1 MAQVAEERTL
11 LSTEWHYTGTVGL
24 PLTKDE
30 GSEGRKI
37 LKNGAQRT
45 HRILSEDELS
55 QGKQARWLEMEVH
68 GSIRVIS
75 KSILAMKHLT
85 ALFLNHNY
93 LTTIPR
99 EISNLTHLSILDV
112 SNNNLRSIPP
122 EMGEMASLMH
132 LNLSNNHLKSLPA
145 ELGKLFRI
153 KTLNV
158 SNNPLPQELLGY
170 GHSPQGSK
178 KLLQHLLDGLA
189 TNTKPPPARKWFKIP
204 HPSIDKPVAE
214 FTVFCYNVLC
224 DKYATTNLYS
234 YCPSW
239 ALNWEYRKNAIIKEI
254 LRYNADIVA
263 LQEVEAEQFKLLFEP
278 NLKEHGYSG
287 IFAPKS
293 RAKTMNSDDRKHV
306 DGCALFWKNKK
317 FRMNHQHL
325 VEFAQVAINKAYQSD
340 AIINRVMPK
349 DNIALMAIMEVLP
362 GVYRA
367 KDGPPPFI
375 DNSMDTED
383 AATRADAEESVVG
396 TPLVLCAAHIHWD
409 PEFCDVKLIQSMM
422 LVHEC
427 ARQIEAVAEK
437 HKIALPEVPLIIC
450 GDFNSLPD
458 SGVFEYLTRGIIHKE
473 HPDLKSFRNDMV
485 LNGMN
490 TNEYADLNYTHALQ
504 MESAISQEHV
514 ANTNIT
520 HDFKGMIDYIFT
532 SPQSLNKVGYLGG
545 VDQQWINENKIL
557 GFPHPHVPSDHIPI
571 MAQYILLPQRHRQ
584 ATPSLHRFRRRS
596 ESFTRDME
604 KARKA

>member
-1 MAQVAEERTL
+1 MSQTQVEERTL
-11 LSTEWHYTGTVGL
+11 LSTEWHYSGSAGL
-24 PLTKDE
+24 PLSKDD
-30 GSEGRKI
+30 GSENRKI

-45 HRILSEDELS
+45 HRILNEDELS

-68 GSIRVIS
+68 GSIRVIG
-75 KSILAMKHLT
+75 KAILEMRHLT
-85 ALFLNHNY
+85 ALFLDHNY
-93 LTTIPR
+93 LISIPR
-99 EISNLTHLSILDV
+99 EIPCLNHLTILDV
-112 SNNNLRSIPP
+112 SHNNLTSIPP
-122 EMGEMASLMH
+122 EMGEMASLLH
-132 LNLSNNHLKSLPA
+132 LNISNNQLTSLPP

-158 SNNPLPQELLGY
+158 AGNPLPQDLLNY

-178 KLLQHLLDGLA
+178 KLLQFLLDSLA
-189 TNTKPPPARKWFKIP
+189 TNTKPPPARKWYTIQ
-204 HPSIDKPVAE
+204 HPSSDKPVAE

-254 LRYNADIVA
+254 LRYDADIVA
-263 LQEVEAEQFKLLFEP
+263 LQEVEAEQFKVLFEP
-278 NLKEHGYSG
+278 SLKEHGYDG

-293 RAKTMNSDDRKHV
+293 RAKTMNADDRKHV
-306 DGCALFWKNKK
+306 DGCSLFWKSSK

-325 VEFAQVAINKAYQSD
+325 VEFAQVAINKAYKSD

-362 GVYRA
+362 GIYRS
-367 KDGPPPFI
+367 KDGPPSFLDSSP
-375 DNSMDTED
+375 DTAGSPEVDSED
-383 AATRADAEESVVG
+383 SVVG

-437 HKIALPEVPLIIC
+437 SKVPLPEVPLIIC

-458 SGVFEYLTRGIIHKE
+458 SGVIEYLTRGIIHKE

-485 LNGMN
+485 LNGIN
-490 TNEYADLNYTHALQ
+490 TNDYAELNYTHALQ
-504 MESAISQEHV
+504 LESAISPEHIS
-514 ANTNIT
+514 NTNIT
-520 HDFKGMIDYIFT
+520 LDFKGMIDYIFT

-545 VDQQWINENKIL
+545 MDQTWISENKIL

-571 MAQYILLPQRHRQ
+571 MAQYILLPQRHRRP
-584 ATPSLHRFRRRS
+584 TPSLQRFRRRS
-596 ESFTRDME
+596 ESFTRDIE
-604 KARKA
+604 KART